1 MKKKIFSEDDQ
12 TKAYEYFSEK
22 RKREEEDSRLA
33 KELAE
38 MEEKQSKSPVKP
50 VSAAGDLDLAI
61 KLIAQENEERNKK
74 KFWNKLNVMQL

>member
-1 MKKKIFSEDDQ
+1 
-12 TKAYEYFSEK
+12 
-22 RKREEEDSRLA
+22 
-33 KELAE
+33 

-74 KFWNKLNVMQL
+74 IFWNKLNVMQL